1 MKLDFDTA
9 ASRHAVTAYGEG
21 WIRVGD
27 HRITIPCVVTAAGII
42 PDLLPS
48 AVGGLTQQHFARLA
62 ELNADIVLL
71 GTGAQQQFVDYAYVD
86 WLAEQRIGLEMMDTG
101 AACRAYNVLVSEGRA
116 VAAALYMI

>member
-9 ASRHAVTAYGEG
+9 TARHAVTAYAEG

-27 HRITIPCVVTAAGII
+27 QRITVPCVVTAAGIVT
-42 PDLLPS
+42 DLLPP
-48 AVGGLTQQHFARLA
+48 AFCDLTHQHFARLA

-71 GTGAQQQFVDYAYVD
+71 GTGAQQKFVDYAYVH

-101 AACRAYNVLVSEGRA
+101 AACRSYNVLVSEGRA